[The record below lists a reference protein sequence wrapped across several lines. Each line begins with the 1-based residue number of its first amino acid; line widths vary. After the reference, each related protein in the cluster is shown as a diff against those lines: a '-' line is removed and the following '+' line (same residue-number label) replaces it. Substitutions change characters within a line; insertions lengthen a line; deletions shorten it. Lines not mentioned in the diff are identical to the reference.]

1 MEDSMNK
8 MKKVAVAAVFAMALG
23 AGAGAK
29 DAWAQYGIPIAPC
42 STCSSTEVVDI
53 YGNTSGS
60 PNINTAYTAPTSTS
74 DGIIGANNL
83 VFTPAS
89 GLTQVANSVIG
100 YTATSTS
107 GPSAEYSGYV
117 DSSVWRTSSGTLDFF
132 YQFDVTSIGSNA
144 SAPNS
149 AGISPFNLP
158 NNTTYNLALG
168 INSST
173 APTSSGGTTVTY
185 DPLCI
190 GTNCTPVSLSN
201 FFNDPTP
208 LTLSYGNGG
217 TFIGGNN
224 TPIFDMSAGNVSPQ
238 LFIASNATS
247 YGIGTF
253 TIQSSTGIADVAAF
267 VPDSPEPGT
276 LVLFGSALALGSF
289 FMMRKKGLSIV

>member
-1 MEDSMNK
+1 MNK

-23 AGAGAK
+23 AGVGAK
-29 DAWAQYGIPIAPC
+29 NAWAQYGIPVAPC

-53 YGNTSGS
+53 YGNTSGT
-60 PNINTAYTAPTSTS
+60 PNINTAYTPPSGST
-74 DGIIGANNL
+74 DGSIGANNL

-89 GLTQVANSVIG
+89 GLTQVANSVLK
-100 YTATSTS
+100 YTSAPS
-107 GPSAEYSGYV
+107 GSGAFSGYV
-117 DSSVWRTSSGTLDFF
+117 DSSVWRTSTGTLDFF
-132 YQFDVTSIGSNA
+132 YQFDVTSVGSN
-144 SAPNS
+144 SATPNA

-158 NNTTYNLALG
+158 NGTAYNLALG

-173 APTSSGGTTVTY
+173 APTSNGGTTVTY
-185 DPLCI
+185 DPLCV
-190 GTNCTPVSLSN
+190 GANCTPVALSN

-208 LTLSYGNGG
+208 LTLSYGSGG

-224 TPIFDMSAGNVSPQ
+224 TPIFSMKAGQVSPQ

-253 TIQSSTGIADVAAF
+253 TIQSSTGIAEVDTF

>member
-144 SAPNS
+144 AAPNS

>member
-1 MEDSMNK
+1 MNK
-8 MKKVAVAAVFAMALG
+8 MKKVAVAAVVAMALG
-23 AGAGAK
+23 AGVGAK

-42 STCSSTEVVDI
+42 STCNTTEVVNV

-60 PNINTAYTAPTSTS
+60 PNINTAYTAPSGST
-74 DGIIGANNL
+74 DGVIGANNL

-89 GLTQVANSVIG
+89 GLTQVANSVLA
-100 YTATSTS
+100 YSSSSTS
-107 GPSAEYSGYV
+107 GPSAEFSGYV

-132 YQFDVTSIGSNA
+132 YQFDVTSVGSNA
-144 SAPNS
+144 AAPNA

-158 NNTTYNLALG
+158 NNTTYNLSLG

-173 APTSSGGTTVTY
+173 APTSTGGTKVTY
-185 DPLCI
+185 DPLCV

-208 LTLSYGNGG
+208 LTLSYGSGG

-224 TPIFDMSAGNVSPQ
+224 TPIFNMNAGNVSPQ

-253 TIQSSTGIADVAAF
+253 TIESSTGIADTAAF
-267 VPDSPEPGT
+267 VPNSPEPGT

-289 FMMRKKGLSIV
+289 LMMRKKGLSIV

>member
-1 MEDSMNK
+1 MNK

-23 AGAGAK
+23 AGVGAK
-29 DAWAQYGIPIAPC
+29 NAWAQYGIPVAPC
-42 STCSSTEVVDI
+42 STCNSTEVVDI
-53 YGNTSGS
+53 YGNTSGT
-60 PNINTAYTAPTSTS
+60 PNINTAYTPPSGST
-74 DGIIGANNL
+74 DGSIGANNL
-83 VFTPAS
+83 VFTPAA
-89 GLTQVANSVIG
+89 GLTQVANSVLQ
-100 YTATSTS
+100 YTAAPS
-107 GPSAEYSGYV
+107 GSGSFSGYV
-117 DSSVWRTSSGTLDFF
+117 DSSVWRTSTGTLDFF
-132 YQFDVTSIGSNA
+132 YQFDVTSVGSNA
-144 SAPNS
+144 ATPNA

-158 NNTTYNLALG
+158 NNTIYNLALG

-173 APTSSGGTTVTY
+173 APTSNGGTTVTY
-185 DPLCI
+185 DPLCV
-190 GTNCTPVSLSN
+190 GANCTPVALSN

-208 LTLSYGNGG
+208 LTLSYGSGG

-224 TPIFDMSAGNVSPQ
+224 TPIFDMKAGQVSPQ

-253 TIQSSTGIADVAAF
+253 TIQSSTGIAEVDTF